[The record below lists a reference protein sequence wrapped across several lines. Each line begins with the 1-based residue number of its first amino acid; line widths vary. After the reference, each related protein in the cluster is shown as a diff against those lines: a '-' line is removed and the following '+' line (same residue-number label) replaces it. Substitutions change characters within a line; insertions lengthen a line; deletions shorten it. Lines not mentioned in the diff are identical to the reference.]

1 MCNLKIKEN
10 MKLKNILAALL
21 AASIFAASCSSDFLD
36 TKSTSAVDQTEMFT
50 NTTNAMMALQGL
62 HKLMYKQRSTAPQM
76 GYGVFML
83 WMDFMAEDLVYTR
96 SNAQWGG
103 ATKLTL
109 HHNPT
114 SSYLNHIYGFFYD
127 MIVNA
132 NMLLENIDNAEGP
145 QEERDYIKGQA
156 LVYRAYMHFCAVQLW
171 GKRYAAGEENTQ
183 DGIIL
188 KLSTSLIPEARS
200 SVETVYEAI
209 NKDLD
214 EAIALLDGIDIQR
227 AAKYHIDVHVARGI
241 KARVLLTQGRWSDA
255 AAMAEKVIS
264 ESGAKLQA
272 NTYDRVVGRG
282 CNASNTEWIWAKI
295 GQPTVETGTLCQF
308 FSYVSN
314 SNVSYNKNTPRA
326 IYNLLYDKISDTDV
340 RKSLWLPDAPSMSTK
355 DIVYPPSGRIYK
367 WMSQKYI
374 VDGLD
379 NTSSSYAGNV
389 YTADLPFMRLP
400 EMMLIAAECYARMGQ
415 DDKAAT
421 ALYPLAS
428 IRDPQYTKSTNTGEA
443 LIEEIMI
450 QRRVELWCEGFRFL
464 DLKRLNLPLDRGP
477 APRAG
482 YNQGGAANGWGTKK
496 TPTNLDPLA
505 SNFNMYEDQPIGED
519 ARYREAGTNHWQFV
533 FPKNEV
539 DRNPLLVQNPY

>member
-1 MCNLKIKEN
+1 
-10 MKLKNILAALL
+10 MKLKYILLTFL
-21 AASIFAASCSSDFLD
+21 AASMFTVSCSSDFLE

-50 NTTNAMMALQGL
+50 TTTSAMMAVQGL

-83 WMDFMAEDLVYTR
+83 WMDFMCEDLVYTR

-114 SSYLNHIYGFFYD
+114 SSYLTHIYGFFYD
-127 MIVNA
+127 MIANA
-132 NMLLENIDNAEGP
+132 NMIIENIDNAEGP
-145 QEERDYIKGQA
+145 QGERDYIKGQA
-156 LVYRAYMHFCAVQLW
+156 LAYRAYMHFCVAQLW
-171 GKRYAAGEENTQ
+171 GKRYVPGENNTQ
-183 DGIIL
+183 EGVIVSLDT
-188 KLSTSLIPEARS
+188 KLEALPRST
-200 SVETVYEAI
+200 VEDTYAQI

-214 EAIALLDGIDIQR
+214 DAIALLDGCEIER
-227 AAKYHIDVHVARGI
+227 SAKYEINAVVARGM
-241 KARVLLTQGRWSDA
+241 KARVLLTQGRWAEA

-264 ESGAKLQA
+264 TSGAKLQA

-282 CNASNTEWIWAKI
+282 CTASNTEWIWAKI
-295 GQPTVETGTLCQF
+295 AQPSVETGTLCQF

-326 IYNLLYDKISDTDV
+326 IYNKLYDKISDTDV
-340 RKSLWLPDAPSMSTK
+340 RKSLWLPNATSMSK
-355 DIVYPPSGRIYK
+355 ADIVYPPSGRIYNY
-367 WMSQKYI
+367 MSQKYI
-374 VDGLD
+374 LDGLD
-379 NTSSSYAGNV
+379 NTSSSYAGNI

-400 EMMLIAAECYARMGQ
+400 EMMLIAAEAYARDGEDEKAQ
-415 DDKAAT
+415 D

-428 IRDPQYTKSTNTGEA
+428 IRDPQYTKSTKTGDD

-477 APRAG
+477 APREG
-482 YNQGGAANGWGTKK
+482 YNQGGAANGWGTGK
-496 TPTNLDPLA
+496 TPKNVDPEA

-519 ARYREAGTNHWQFV
+519 ARYRAAGTNHWQFV

-539 DRNPLLVQNPY
+539 DRNPNLVQNPY